1 MEKLTLHRAPAG
13 QPVERVVLDG
23 GDPLW
28 HDEADVVV
36 AGCGSGGAPAAIEA
50 ARGGADVFVFEKAD
64 WLGGC
69 MRRSGGGL
77 LGCDTLVQR
86 RLGVEDPGPEQ
97 LLAYLSACAGPSGDL
112 ELLRVF
118 AEHCG
123 PDVDWVITPRDQGGL
138 GGEPLGQWGFS
149 TPEDRGMTAVVRPGL
164 NVGGPIDEKRA
175 YWHELGFPDDM
186 ERRRVHWFKPNPDDA
201 DPGDRHYARYKA
213 GEFGAGFGSTGG
225 GGTGLWK
232 PFEDELRC
240 LPNVRIQAKTSL
252 AGLVTDAAGAVV
264 EVAMEPAGVGE
275 APGLERGRLPGHS
288 AGALQLVRALR
299 GVIVATGSFV
309 HDRSLYERTTGR
321 SWRRAGL
328 TNGSPYNDD
337 RADGAGVRACL
348 AVGVSPAFMEEGN
361 SGGLRI
367 DGRARALRADGRPVS
382 GLYITSRAVGGLFS
396 ESRYPQCG
404 SFISSC
410 LCFGRIAGREAAARE
425 RRRAIPYG

>member
-1 MEKLTLHRAPAG
+1 MEKLTLHRAPTG
-13 QPVERVVLDG
+13 QPVERAVLDG

-28 HDEADVVV
+28 CDEADVVV

-50 ARGGADVFVFEKAD
+50 ARAGADVFVFEKAD

-97 LLAYLSACAGPSGDL
+97 LLAYLSACAGPSGDP

-123 PDVDWVITPRDQGGL
+123 PDVDWVITPRDEGGL

-175 YWHELGFPDDM
+175 YWRELGFPEAM

-213 GEFGAGFGSTGG
+213 GEFGAGYGSSGG

-240 LPNVRIQAKTSL
+240 LPNVRIQTKTSL
-252 AGLVTDAAGAVV
+252 AGLITDAADAVV
-264 EVAMEPAGVGE
+264 GVAVEPTDGE
-275 APGLERGRLPGHS
+275 GLRLVQ
-288 AGALQLVRALR
+288 ARR

-309 HDRSLYERTTGR
+309 HDRDLYERATGR
-321 SWRRAGL
+321 PWKRVGL

-337 RADGAGVRACL
+337 QADGAGVRACL

-367 DGRARALRADGRPVS
+367 DGRAWALRADGRPVS

>member
-1 MEKLTLHRAPAG
+1 MEKLTLHRAPTG
-13 QPVERVVLDG
+13 QPVERAVLDG

-28 HDEADVVV
+28 CDEADVVV
-36 AGCGSGGAPAAIEA
+36 AGCGSGGTPAAIEA
-50 ARGGADVFVFEKAD
+50 ARAGADVFVFEKAD

-69 MRRSGGGL
+69 MRRSDGGL

-97 LLAYLSACAGPSGDL
+97 LLAYLSACAGPSGDP

-123 PDVDWVITPRDQGGL
+123 PDVDWVITPRDEGGL

-175 YWHELGFPDDM
+175 YWRELGFPEAM

-213 GEFGAGFGSTGG
+213 GEFGAGYGSSGG

-240 LPNVRIQAKTSL
+240 LPNVRIQTKTSL
-252 AGLVTDAAGAVV
+252 AGLITDAADAVV
-264 EVAMEPAGVGE
+264 GVAVEPTDGE
-275 APGLERGRLPGHS
+275 GLRLV
-288 AGALQLVRALR
+288 QALR

-309 HDRSLYERTTGR
+309 HDRDLYERATGR
-321 SWRRAGL
+321 PWKRVGL

-337 RADGAGVRACL
+337 QADGAGVRACL

>member
-1 MEKLTLHRAPAG
+1 MEKLTLHRAPTG
-13 QPVERVVLDG
+13 QPVERAVLDG

-28 HDEADVVV
+28 CDEADVVV

-50 ARGGADVFVFEKAD
+50 ARAGADVFVFEKAD

-97 LLAYLSACAGPSGDL
+97 LLAYLSACAGPSGDP

-123 PDVDWVITPRDQGGL
+123 PDVDWVITPRDEGGL

-175 YWHELGFPDDM
+175 YWRELGFPEAM

-213 GEFGAGFGSTGG
+213 GEFGAGYGSSGG

-240 LPNVRIQAKTSL
+240 LPNVRIQTKTSL
-252 AGLVTDAAGAVV
+252 AGLITDAADAVV
-264 EVAMEPAGVGE
+264 GVAVEPTDGE
-275 APGLERGRLPGHS
+275 GLRLV
-288 AGALQLVRALR
+288 QALR

-309 HDRSLYERTTGR
+309 HDRDLYERATGR
-321 SWRRAGL
+321 PWKRVGL

-337 RADGAGVRACL
+337 QADGAGVRACL

>member
-1 MEKLTLHRAPAG
+1 MEKLTLHRVPAG
-13 QPVERVVLDG
+13 QLVERAVLDG

-28 HDEADVVV
+28 CDEADVVV

-50 ARGGADVFVFEKAD
+50 ARAGADVFVFEKAD

-97 LLAYLSACAGPSGDL
+97 LLAYLSACAGPSGDP

-123 PDVDWVITPRDQGGL
+123 PDVDWVITPRDEGGL

-175 YWHELGFPDDM
+175 YWRELGFPEAM

-213 GEFGAGFGSTGG
+213 GEFGAGYGSSGG

-240 LPNVRIQAKTSL
+240 LPNVRIQTKTSL
-252 AGLVTDAAGAVV
+252 AGLITDAADAVV
-264 EVAMEPAGVGE
+264 GVAVEPTDGE
-275 APGLERGRLPGHS
+275 GLRLVQ
-288 AGALQLVRALR
+288 ARR

-309 HDRSLYERTTGR
+309 HDRDLYERATGR
-321 SWRRAGL
+321 PWKRVGL
-328 TNGSPYNDD
+328 TNGFPYNDD
-337 RADGAGVRACL
+337 QADGAGVRACL

-410 LCFGRIAGREAAARE
+410 LCFGRITGREAAARE

>member
-1 MEKLTLHRAPAG
+1 MEKLTLHRAPTG

-28 HDEADVVV
+28 YDEADVVV

-50 ARGGADVFVFEKAD
+50 ARAGADVFVFEKAD

-175 YWHELGFPDDM
+175 YWRELGFPEAM

-213 GEFGAGFGSTGG
+213 GEFGAGYGSSGG

-232 PFEDELRC
+232 PFEDELRR
-240 LPNVRIQAKTSL
+240 LPNVRIQTKTSL
-252 AGLVTDAAGAVV
+252 AGLITDAADAVV
-264 EVAMEPAGVGE
+264 GVAVEPTDGE
-275 APGLERGRLPGHS
+275 GLRLVQ
-288 AGALQLVRALR
+288 ARR

-309 HDRSLYERTTGR
+309 HDRDLYERATGR
-321 SWRRAGL
+321 PWKRVGL

-337 RADGAGVRACL
+337 QADGAGVRACL

>member
-1 MEKLTLHRAPAG
+1 MEKLTLHRAPTG
-13 QPVERVVLDG
+13 QPVERAVLDG

-28 HDEADVVV
+28 CDEADVVV
-36 AGCGSGGAPAAIEA
+36 AGCGSGGTPAAIEA
-50 ARGGADVFVFEKAD
+50 ARAGADVFVFEKAD

-97 LLAYLSACAGPSGDL
+97 LLAYLSACAGPSGDP

-123 PDVDWVITPRDQGGL
+123 PDVDWVITPRDEGGL

-175 YWHELGFPDDM
+175 YWRELGFPEAM

-213 GEFGAGFGSTGG
+213 GEFGAGYGSSGG

-240 LPNVRIQAKTSL
+240 LPNVRIQTKTSL
-252 AGLVTDAAGAVV
+252 AGLITDAADAVV
-264 EVAMEPAGVGE
+264 GVAVEPTDGE
-275 APGLERGRLPGHS
+275 GLRLV
-288 AGALQLVRALR
+288 QALR

-309 HDRSLYERTTGR
+309 HDRDLYERATGR
-321 SWRRAGL
+321 PWKRVGL

-337 RADGAGVRACL
+337 QADGAGVRACL